1 MPLNSLL
8 VKTSSLSTIAHP
20 ASPAPSPS
28 PSASSSTAA
37 NAKKLISNGFFNLLG
52 RSNINT
58 NKLASTNEEN
68 KQFRRTSST
77 QLRAQRKTKQ
87 QTTPTSGSN
96 GNKRLSADVE
106 SVLPVCST
114 NSNHGETSTT
124 EDMHRFD
131 KVATSSASDR
141 QSTTVFVSAVAD
153 KNTSGTS
160 SSHIGESPLP
170 PPYREGRHVRQRER
184 DNYVSVRIISRRSF
198 LSSPFVRPFRSIYA
212 IVHPCAHQ
220 RQLNTDVNESDQ
232 HDDR

>member
-8 VKTSSLSTIAHP
+8 VKTSSLSTIADP
-20 ASPAPSPS
+20 AISAPSPS
-28 PSASSSTAA
+28 PSTSSSTAA

-87 QTTPTSGSN
+87 QTIPTSGSN

-106 SVLPVCST
+106 SLLPVCST
-114 NSNHGETSTT
+114 NSNHGELWPN

-141 QSTTVFVSAVAD
+141 QSTTVFVSSVAD
-153 KNTSGTS
+153 KNTTGTS
-160 SSHIGESPLP
+160 SSHIGKSLPLT
-170 PPYREGRHVRQRER
+170 EKV
-184 DNYVSVRIISRRSF
+184 DM
-198 LSSPFVRPFRSIYA
+198 
-212 IVHPCAHQ
+212 
-220 RQLNTDVNESDQ
+220 
-232 HDDR
+232 